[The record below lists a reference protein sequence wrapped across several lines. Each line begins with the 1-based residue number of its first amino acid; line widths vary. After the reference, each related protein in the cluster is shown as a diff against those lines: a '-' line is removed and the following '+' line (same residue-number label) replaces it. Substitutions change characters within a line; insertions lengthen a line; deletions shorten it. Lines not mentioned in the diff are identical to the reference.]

1 MAHAG
6 SLSFSRTLRETFTA
20 FAFDLAG
27 IIAGFIIVAYQ
38 LQTGIFEKVPWV
50 IALYPAVLGAK
61 VVIEG
66 LLSGR
71 LSTAL
76 HLGTIYPRFS
86 GNTKIFHILI
96 QSVVTL
102 TLITSVATSAVSMAF
117 GQVFWGITLADFPS
131 ILAIVV
137 ATMAMGLILVPATV
151 KVAFFSFKRG
161 LDPDVVVYPV
171 MSAAAS
177 IVITICYVLSIR
189 LFFSLGLAGAVA
201 ITLLGISN
209 LVLVMYIF
217 PKNRQEAEFVKTI
230 RESLASLMIVAVI
243 VNVTGTL
250 LRGIGRFA
258 SSRVEFFTIY
268 PGLVGLIS
276 DVGSVIGST
285 ATTRL
290 ALGILKPTFS
300 SVAQHAKIIVAAWI
314 ASLSMFLVLG
324 FLGLLF
330 HGKLTLSAL
339 YGVVVTLLLAN
350 IVAVVL
356 IVLFSFAISVL
367 TFQKGL
373 DPGNFVIPI
382 ESALASSITSFALY
396 VALAFLT
403 LISVI

>member
-1 MAHAG
+1 VAHAG

-27 IIAGFIIVAYQ
+27 IVAGFVIVAYQ

-50 IALYPAVLGAK
+50 LALYPAVLGAK

-86 GNTKIFHILI
+86 GNTKTFYILI

-102 TLITSVATSAVSMAF
+102 TLVTSVATSAVSMVF
-117 GQVFWGITLADFPS
+117 GQLFWGITFADFPS
-131 ILAIVV
+131 ILAVIV

-171 MSAAAS
+171 MSAVAT
-177 IVITICYVLSIR
+177 ILITICYVLAITV
-189 LFFSLGLAGAVA
+189 FFSLGLAGVA
-201 ITLLGISN
+201 AIILLGITN

-217 PKNRQEAEFVKTI
+217 PKNWREVEFVKTI

-243 VNVTGTL
+243 VNVTGTFL
-250 LRGIGRFA
+250 HGIGRFA
-258 SSRVEFFTIY
+258 NSRIEFFTIY
-268 PGLVGLIS
+268 PGLIGLVS

-300 SVAQHAKIIVAAWI
+300 SLVQHAKIILAAWL
-314 ASLSMFLVLG
+314 ASLFMFIVLAI
-324 FLGLLF
+324 LGLLF
-330 HGKLTLSAL
+330 HGKLTMSTL
-339 YGVVVTLLLAN
+339 YSVVVTLVLAN

-403 LISVI
+403 LFSVI